1 MRSSVASASRP
12 GPDRTP
18 GTQCRCLW
26 AANYR
31 SLTATRVHEA
41 GYASMSR
48 QVKDELDWADF
59 QVRSD
64 VAVRRHQAL
73 VNCAFCFCWAAW
85 FAHPA
90 SPAAPSP
97 ASGAETERGGPRPA
111 RLPGPPCWPRAI
123 QGVRA
128 WLSHGSRCGAGGVHG
143 RTCLAPAAARP
154 NDIPRGR
161 PRPAPPHPESTNYR

>member
-1 MRSSVASASRP
+1 
-12 GPDRTP
+12 
-18 GTQCRCLW
+18 
-26 AANYR
+26 
-31 SLTATRVHEA
+31 
-41 GYASMSR
+41 MSR

-64 VAVRRHQAL
+64 VAIRRHQAL

-97 ASGAETERGGPRPA
+97 ASGAEDRARGSQSRPA
-111 RLPGPPCWPRAI
+111 ARGRRAGRGRSRASAPGCP
-123 QGVRA
+123 
-128 WLSHGSRCGAGGVHG
+128 HGSRCGAGGVHG

-154 NDIPRGR
+154 NDIPRGSHGLHLYIPNQQTTVNQTELVELR
-161 PRPAPPHPESTNYR
+161 S